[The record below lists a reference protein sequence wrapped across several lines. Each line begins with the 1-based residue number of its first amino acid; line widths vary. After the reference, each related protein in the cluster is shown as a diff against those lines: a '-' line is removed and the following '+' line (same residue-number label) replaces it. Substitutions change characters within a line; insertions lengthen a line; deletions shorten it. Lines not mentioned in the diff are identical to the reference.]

1 MSTEFDDLPQVDN
14 YRELFLRDTP
24 LLDVRAPVEF
34 EQGAFPHTINVPLIN
49 DEERTEIGIR
59 YKQQGQ
65 DAAIELGHQLV
76 QGETKAQRVEKWA
89 EFVKQYPQGVLYCF
103 RGGMRS
109 KITQQWIYDQTGIV
123 YPRVKGGYKAL
134 RRFLIDTL
142 EESLQQLQP
151 VLLSGRTGSGK
162 TLFLQKLVQQVD
174 LEGIYHHRGSVF
186 GKHVTPQPAQIDIEN
201 QLSIALLKLQA
212 QHYSYIVLED
222 EGGNIGSR
230 RLPEILIEKMKQAPV
245 VVLEVDT
252 PERIDIIFQEY
263 IIESLKEHQQHYNEA
278 EGWQHWQQ
286 QLFDAVDKIR
296 KRLGGQRHKILRQQ
310 LEEAM
315 QQHRSGNIDAHRQ
328 WIETLLI
335 EYYDPMYDFQLEKKS
350 DRVVFKG
357 KQDAVVQ
364 YLAQHYQVEKRS

>member
-14 YRELFLRDTP
+14 YRELFLEDTP

-34 EQGAFPHTINVPLIN
+34 EQGSFPNTINVPLIN
-49 DEERTEIGIR
+49 DKERTEIGIC

-76 QGETKAQRVEKWA
+76 QGQTKAQRVEQWA
-89 EFVKQYPQGVLYCF
+89 EFVKQHPQGVLYCF

-109 KITQQWIYDQTGIV
+109 KITQQWIYEQTGII

-134 RRFLIDTL
+134 RRFLIDALDET
-142 EESLQQLQP
+142 LQQLQP

-162 TLFLQKLVQQVD
+162 TLFLHQLVQQVD

-201 QLSIALLKLQA
+201 RLSIALLKLQA
-212 QHYSYIVLED
+212 QQYPHVLLED

-252 PERIDIIFQEY
+252 PARIDIIFQEY
-263 IIESLKEHQQHYNEA
+263 IIESLQEHQQHYNEE
-278 EGWQHWQQ
+278 EGWQRWQQ
-286 QLFDAVDKIR
+286 QLFNAVDKIR
-296 KRLGGQRHKILRQQ
+296 KRLGGQRHTILRQQ
-310 LEEAM
+310 LTDAI
-315 QQHRSGNIDAHRQ
+315 QQHRAGDIEAHKQ
-328 WIETLLI
+328 WIETLLS

-357 KQDAVVQ
+357 NADAVLSF
-364 YLAQHYQVEKRS
+364 LAENYQIEKHS